1 MGFKSKG
8 RQLNVLMGRKA
19 VFFYKDMISQ
29 RERERENDWL
39 LNWKQFGFNGKV
51 NNSINI
57 SRLFDGKM
65 MSWEREWDWLKTIY
79 EVETPNKKGK

>member
-8 RQLNVLMGRKA
+8 RQLNVLMGEKSC
-19 VFFYKDMISQ
+19 FFDKEMISQ

-51 NNSINI
+51 INSINF

-65 MSWEREWDWLKTIY
+65 MSWERENEID
-79 EVETPNKKGK
+79 